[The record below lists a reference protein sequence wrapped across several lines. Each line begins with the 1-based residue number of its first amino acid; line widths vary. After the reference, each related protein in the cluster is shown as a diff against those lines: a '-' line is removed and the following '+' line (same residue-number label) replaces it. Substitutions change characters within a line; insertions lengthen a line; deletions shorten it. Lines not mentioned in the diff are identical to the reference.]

1 MSDITRRKKNVV
13 VCGLS
18 ERCDTTNQQQSD
30 EAAFNRLCEEHLS
43 VKPSVSQ
50 KGCKR
55 LGKLTDGSHQPRRL
69 LVHLTSEE
77 NVSHILSAAKSLRR
91 SDDAYIAKSVYI
103 NPEMSPAEA
112 KLAFEKRA
120 KRRAEAQQ
128 TQNAKTTDGSTARG
142 AETVALD
149 GNTFT
154 ASTVT
159 NGSTNV
165 IAGSSSVLSSP
176 SPSPLRAVSERS
188 ERGSSRTFSALTNE
202 FIPSTVATVSQRVE
216 TE

>member
-1 MSDITRRKKNVV
+1 
-13 VCGLS
+13 
-18 ERCDTTNQQQSD
+18 
-30 EAAFNRLCEEHLS
+30 
-43 VKPSVSQ
+43 
-50 KGCKR
+50 
-55 LGKLTDGSHQPRRL
+55 

-91 SDDAYIAKSVYI
+91 SNDAYIAKSVYI
-103 NPEMSPAEA
+103 NPDISPAEA

-128 TQNAKTTDGSTARG
+128 TQKAKTTDGSTARG

-149 GNTFT
+149 ENTFT

-165 IAGSSSVLSSP
+165 IAVLSSP
-176 SPSPLRAVSERS
+176 SLSPLRAVSERS
-188 ERGSSRTFSALTNE
+188 SRTLSAFTNE
-202 FIPSTVATVSQRVE
+202 FIPSTVATVSQRIE
-216 TE
+216 TK

>member
-1 MSDITRRKKNVV
+1 MK
-13 VCGLS
+13 LH
-18 ERCDTTNQQQSD
+18 
-30 EAAFNRLCEEHLS
+30 AFNRLCEEHLS
-43 VKPSVSQ
+43 VKPSLSQ

-69 LVHLTSEE
+69 LIHLTSEE

-103 NPEMSPAEA
+103 KPDMSPAEA
-112 KLAFEKRA
+112 KLAFEKLA

-128 TQNAKTTDGSTARG
+128 TQKAKTTDGSTAIG
-142 AETVALD
+142 TETVALD
-149 GNTFT
+149 ENTFT

-159 NGSTNV
+159 NGSTSV
-165 IAGSSSVLSSP
+165 IAGSSSVLS

-188 ERGSSRTFSALTNE
+188 ERGSSRTLSALTDE

-216 TE
+216 TK